1 MSVLL
6 LTVVI
11 PTKNRS
17 HFLPLTLQALEAQ
30 TGLDGPFEVIIA
42 DDGSTDGTPA
52 LLEGVHGFRF
62 AMRSIRLT
70 PGGPGRARNRAIA
83 LAQAARILLLGDDT
97 PPRTDALARHI
108 EAAAG
113 RAIGVQGRI
122 EWEPGAPITRVMRF
136 LAPEGPQ
143 FYFKGLRHGE
153 PIPYTAYYASNYSA
167 PTRWF
172 LEDPFDEEL
181 PAAAFE
187 DTELAYRWTR
197 KGRTTIYWENAVCV
211 HRHHYERIETFLTR
225 QRAAGL
231 GARLAVRRHP
241 GLAAKTILQPFAV
254 GVLHGARY
262 GLRRLR
268 GTARDEDRWDLL
280 CRAAFFK
287 GLFKVKRSGSSAATS

>member
-1 MSVLL
+1 MSAPLL
-6 LTVVI
+6 SVVI
-11 PTKNRS
+11 PTRNRS
-17 HFLPLTLQALEAQ
+17 AILPLTLQALEAQ
-30 TGLDGPFEVIIA
+30 TGLDGPFEVIVA
-42 DDGSTDGTPA
+42 DDGSTDGTPE
-52 LLEGVHGFRF
+52 LLEGDHRFRF
-62 AMRSIRLT
+62 ELRSIRLS

-97 PPRTDALARHI
+97 PPRADALARHV

-113 RAIGVQGRI
+113 REIGVQGPI
-122 EWEPGAPITRVMRF
+122 EWEPGAPITPVMRF

-153 PIPYTAYYASNYSA
+153 PIPYTAHYASNSSA

-172 LEDPFDEEL
+172 LEDPFDEEFS
-181 PAAAFE
+181 AAAFE

-197 KGRTTIYWENAVCV
+197 KGRKTIYCESAVCA
-211 HRHHYERIETFLTR
+211 HRHHYEGIETFLAR

-231 GARLAVRRHP
+231 GAQRAARLHP
-241 GLAAKTILQPFAV
+241 GLAARAILQPLAV

-262 GLRRLR
+262 GLRRLW

-280 CRAAFFK
+280 CRAAFF
-287 GLFKVKRSGSSAATS
+287 SGFFASPRR